1 MCLAGG
7 QIIID
12 SRAWVWTDGVALDF
26 DPTSFPVVQKNTI
39 RCARVEFRP
48 PTLPHT
54 VNLYP
59 LPPRH
64 VVGVGSQVGAGLV
77 EGVVKLQIEVMR
89 LQVDRRQHRG
99 HGAGEFAEAI
109 ENVLRL
115 QRHTFFERLA
125 VDRRGGPDFPRLF
138 PGTRRVRMERTPRAE
153 LALAHRFDRRPHFA
167 KMRRAIALHHARES
181 RGIGVGPTLI
191 GVEAE
196 AEARHSWVAAG
207 AQDAEGVD
215 ASKHPA
221 AQSHRL
227 QHQHPGVA
235 TGGEF
240 GGGLG

>member
-1 MCLAGG
+1 MCLASG

-125 VDRRGGPDFPRLF
+125 VDRRGGSDFPRLF
-138 PGTRRVRMERTPRAE
+138 PGTRCVRMERTPRGRTCARTPLRPPPAFRE
-153 LALAHRFDRRPHFA
+153 NAAGNSPPSRPRVPWDWGRANAHRCRSG
-167 KMRRAIALHHARES
+167 S
-181 RGIGVGPTLI
+181 RGP
-191 GVEAE
+191 
-196 AEARHSWVAAG
+196 
-207 AQDAEGVD
+207 AQLGC
-215 ASKHPA
+215 
-221 AQSHRL
+221 RWR
-227 QHQHPGVA
+227 PGR
-235 TGGEF
+235 
-240 GGGLG
+240 

>member
-1 MCLAGG
+1 VPGNLPKRSKTYCACSATHSLNVSLWTGAADR
-7 QIIID
+7 IFPD
-12 SRAWVWTDGVALDF
+12 SFQGPGV
-26 DPTSFPVVQKNTI
+26 SGWNG
-39 RCARVEFRP
+39 P
-48 PTLPHT
+48 P
-54 VNLYP
+54 
-59 LPPRH
+59 
-64 VVGVGSQVGAGLV
+64 G
-77 EGVVKLQIEVMR
+77 
-89 LQVDRRQHRG
+89 
-99 HGAGEFAEAI
+99 
-109 ENVLRL
+109 
-115 QRHTFFERLA
+115 
-125 VDRRGGPDFPRLF
+125 
-138 PGTRRVRMERTPRAE
+138 AE